1 MEGGASALFWVSLG
15 LILSCVIVI
24 TLFIVFVHTMPG
36 KIAEKR
42 GNPQAKA
49 IEITSLLG
57 LLVFPLWMAALVWS
71 YLKPMTIPVAI
82 VDDGQTP
89 NDKPTHNNEDSLV
102 SEPQPLIET
111 KPEQSE
117 A

>member
-1 MEGGASALFWVSLG
+1 
-15 LILSCVIVI
+15 
-24 TLFIVFVHTMPG
+24 MPG

-71 YLKPMTIPVAI
+71 YLKPFTVSVAVVEGELSNAPKTNDI
-82 VDDGQTP
+82 IESTDDVL
-89 NDKPTHNNEDSLV
+89 NV
-102 SEPQPLIET
+102 SEVT
-111 KPEQSE
+111 NEQGE
-117 A
+117 V